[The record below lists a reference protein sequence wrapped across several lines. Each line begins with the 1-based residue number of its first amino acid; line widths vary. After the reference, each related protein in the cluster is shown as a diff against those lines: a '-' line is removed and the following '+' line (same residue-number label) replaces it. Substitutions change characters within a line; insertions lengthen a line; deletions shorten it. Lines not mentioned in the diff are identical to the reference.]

1 MGIIKG
7 LGVLGLFSG
16 LAIGGCGDSDH
27 ESEDLSHLTPAEVC
41 QKKCDL
47 QVAANCP
54 KTPADYAMSCALLC
68 GAKYQK
74 FPNCAAQANALDAC
88 GIQRVNYTCVSG
100 SISAGPEGACA
111 AQGLA
116 CGSCTGDFLQCL

>member
-1 MGIIKG
+1 MGIVRR
-7 LGVLGLFSG
+7 LGVFWLFSG
-16 LAIGGCGDSDH
+16 LAISGCGDSNH

-47 QVAANCP
+47 QVAANCTN
-54 KTPADYAMSCALLC
+54 TPADYATSCALIC
-68 GAKYQK
+68 EAKYQK

-88 GIQRVNYTCVSG
+88 SIQRVSYSCMSG
-100 SISAGPEGACA
+100 TISGTPEGACA